1 MHFNKIATV
10 GDRKLHYWT
19 NEKHIFPNE
28 NINNL
33 ARLLYVSSNIVMI
46 TGGEKTQAY
55 KTYEFNTLELS
66 LKELPPLNY
75 PRFSHGMAWIQGYPA
90 VISGGCDNLNV
101 EIFRRK
107 KWQKHSELKISRR
120 SFACCNVKDRVFL
133 FGGTNKDNKIVKSAE
148 MWDSNCWITLWLIL
162 PYYTKWSGINSVG
175 SRILLLGGNI
185 NDLNVSS
192 VFSIDYNLKNVQY
205 EHNMDDKYWFDGALW
220 WRINDQIISLSA
232 NVHKVEYSIII
243 SF

>member
-1 MHFNKIATV
+1 
-10 GDRKLHYWT
+10 
-19 NEKHIFPNE
+19 
-28 NINNL
+28 
-33 ARLLYVSSNIVMI
+33 
-46 TGGEKTQAY
+46 
-55 KTYEFNTLELS
+55 
-66 LKELPPLNY
+66 
-75 PRFSHGMAWIQGYPA
+75 
-90 VISGGCDNLNV
+90 
-101 EIFRRK
+101 
-107 KWQKHSELKISRR
+107 
-120 SFACCNVKDRVFL
+120 
-133 FGGTNKDNKIVKSAE
+133 